1 MTSKVIF
8 FTHDRSGEKSSVA
21 FTLRDAASGGEY
33 NNRLTEIGT
42 LQAALDAM
50 CLSDFASYDFIS
62 RTYLETGSLPTSPYA
77 QREQRA
83 LFDCV
88 AANGERFKVGI
99 PCPDLDNMG
108 LPGTDAIN
116 LTDPQVSAYVA
127 TLEAEA
133 VSPRFG
139 TALTVIGGKIVGIGN

>member
-1 MTSKVIF
+1 MTSKVVF
-8 FTHDRSGEKSSVA
+8 YTHDRSGEKSSLA
-21 FTLRDAASGGEY
+21 LTIRDASTGGEF
-33 NNRLTEIGT
+33 NNRLAEVAAF
-42 LQAALDAM
+42 QAALEAM
-50 CLSDFASYDFIS
+50 CLTDFQSYDYIS
-62 RTYLETGSLPTSPYA
+62 ATYQELGTLPTSPYA

-99 PCPDLDNMG
+99 PCPDLDNLG
-108 LPGTDAIN
+108 QPGTDAIN
-116 LTDPQVSAYVA
+116 LTDPQVAAYVS

-139 TALTVIGGKIVGIGN
+139 TALTVIGGRIVGIGN